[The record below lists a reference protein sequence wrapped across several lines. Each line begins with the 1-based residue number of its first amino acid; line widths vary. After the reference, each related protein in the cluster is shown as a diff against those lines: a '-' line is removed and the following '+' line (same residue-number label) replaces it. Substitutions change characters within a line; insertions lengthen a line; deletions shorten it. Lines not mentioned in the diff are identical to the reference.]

1 MKNIPDK
8 IYLQIGENADD
19 VDFNDLYE
27 ITWADEP
34 IFDNDI
40 EYVNHELFN
49 KFIDEHYSHSSE
61 SYKQELKDSFVN
73 YLKKIDID

>member
-1 MKNIPDK
+1 MKNIPYK

-34 IFDNDI
+34 IFDTDI
-40 EYVNHELFN
+40 EYVNPELFL
-49 KFIDEHYSHSSE
+49 KFIDENYSHKSE
-61 SYKQELKDSFVN
+61 EYRQELKDSF
-73 YLKKIDID
+73 LTFKQEKK